1 MLEAEALPLA
11 LLGNVAAEH
20 PGASRLARWPLPGPT
35 GVQQMGL
42 DRKGRAPYH
51 DDRRDLPQLGT
62 GATSPVI

>member
-20 PGASRLARWPLPGPT
+20 PGVSRLARWPLPVPA

-42 DRKGRAPYH
+42 DRKGRAPYP
-51 DDRRDLPQLGT
+51 DNRRDLPQLGA